1 VNDGEVHF
9 NRCYITTTLVPDGEV
24 TTCFHLRLMEL
35 ISMVE
40 ANQSSYEMFDHLF
53 SFLRKHF

>member
-1 VNDGEVHF
+1 MMVKSISIDV
-9 NRCYITTTLVPDGEV
+9 ISTTTLVLHIQV
-24 TTCFHLRLMEL
+24 ITCLSADDETYQYG
-35 ISMVE
+35 E

>member
-1 VNDGEVHF
+1 MFSFTTDGT
-9 NRCYITTTLVPDGEV
+9 YQYG
-24 TTCFHLRLMEL
+24 
-35 ISMVE
+35 E